1 MRTPDEEMSI
11 IENIMW
17 MIAKHEEDS
26 WALVTEMR
34 YMCNLYECAKSRKGW
49 EKKHDVV

>member
-26 WALVTEMR
+26 RALVTEMC
-34 YMCNLYECAKSRKGW
+34 YMCSLYEGAKSRKKWG
-49 EKKHDVV
+49 EQHK